1 MPVPGPVVMLSVGPT
16 RAVDVCSSGWLVGF
30 GSTRPELELLWIVT
44 VVTCPFELVDVV
56 KAPDWDSSGSW
67 ELVGTMTVVTCP
79 SELVNIVD
87 MSDRDSLELVGTI
100 IVVACP
106 FEVVTTVET
115 PVSGFWGLVPL
126 VLVAWVTGFVD
137 VGPFDVDSEAG
148 NVGESPSDIF
158 RLVEGPLLGIKEGIK
173 SVFVS
178 LSDLTLD
185 VAKTLLLSV
194 MVVG

>member
-1 MPVPGPVVMLSVGPT
+1 MLSVGPT
-16 RAVDVCSSGWLVGF
+16 RAVDVCSSGWLEGF
-30 GSTRPELELLWIVT
+30 GSPVPELELFGIVT

-87 MSDRDSLELVGTI
+87 MSDHDSSELVGTI

-106 FEVVTTVET
+106 FELVTTVET
-115 PVSGFWGLVPL
+115 PDSGFWGLVPL
-126 VLVAWVTGFVD
+126 VVEAWFTGFVD
-137 VGPFDVDSEAG
+137 VGAFDVDSEAER
-148 NVGESPSDIF
+148 VGESPSDIVG
-158 RLVEGPLLGIKEGIK
+158 LVEGPLLGITEGIE

-178 LSDLTLD
+178 VSDLTLD
-185 VAKTLLLSV
+185 VANTLLLSV